1 MRSFRRGQRWLLAG
15 IMLVLVLPVRDGAPR
30 PVVCTTDGRPLPAD
44 VWQRALGAKALAGGA
59 LAEPIFCT
67 WDSIP
72 RTTTWKVRRLELR
85 RRLEV
90 GQFPG
95 PGG

>member
-1 MRSFRRGQRWLLAG
+1 MCCSRRSRRLR
-15 IMLVLVLPVRDGAPR
+15 LPPAQFTSSPR